1 MFARNSDLPFERD
14 QSTRFLPWIVGT
26 LAAVR
31 GVTPEE
37 LAAQTTANARR
48 FFRLSQP
55 VRQVQRVPDE

>member
-1 MFARNSDLPFERD
+1 
-14 QSTRFLPWIVGT
+14 
-26 LAAVR
+26 VR